1 MFAFFPFIA
10 LILVFLI
17 FQAQNRDWRDSCLS
31 ALVTWGVIL
40 TSVTE
45 LGSLVRLL
53 NWEWL
58 TVQWLIIDT
67 VLIAIYLRFYRKRR
81 KIVRQNEALKRGD
94 FLKRYWFSLILL
106 SGVAII
112 VLLVGITAVVAAP
125 SGTETMVYYLSRVAH
140 WVQNQSVAHYPT
152 HILRQLYHNPWAE
165 FAITHLQILSESDR
179 FANLIQWGSML
190 GSIIGVSLIARQLG
204 ADLRGQVLATVI
216 CTTIPVGILQSSGTR
231 NEYVATLW
239 LVSLAYFILL
249 TFTEGVSFANI
260 FRVGASLGLALLT
273 NVTAYIYAFPFCFW
287 LVVWGVKTLRWQV
300 WKLICTTLIIAL
312 AINFGHYWRNFEL
325 FQSPVGISEIELL
338 EDFSLPIWT
347 SSIIKQL
354 AFHADVV
361 RNLGLQD
368 IITPTTG
375 AINQFITTIHGVLG
389 LDVNDPRTMSAKTS
403 NFYVSGISTFE
414 DTAGNPVH
422 LLLILLSAS
431 MLIINKRLRRKR
443 YLFCYFLV
451 LASGFLLFCA
461 FFTWAPWRCALHL
474 PLFVLFSA
482 LVGIVL
488 AKSLNYQITNV
499 LAAILLLI
507 SHPWVL
513 NNQLR
518 PLVGSNNILTI
529 PRADTYAKPTSKLI
543 KAYQKSVQIA
553 QERECSQ
560 IGLTGENIRQEY
572 PLWVMFQRSQH
583 KFTLRHVNVTN
594 ESAAIANQF
603 PYKDYQPCTI
613 ISISKKQPKEEL
625 VIKNSIY
632 YLYWSNGSIQ
642 VFVK

>member
-1 MFAFFPFIA
+1 MFACFLIIA
-10 LILVFLI
+10 LILLFLI
-17 FQAQNRDWRDSCLS
+17 FQNQNRDWRDSCLS

-40 TSVTE
+40 TLVTE
-45 LGSLVRLL
+45 LGSLFRLL
-53 NWEWL
+53 NLPWL

-67 VLIAIYLRFYRKRR
+67 VLMVIYRRFYLKRK
-81 KIVRQNEALKRGD
+81 KIVRRNQVLKRGN
-94 FLKRYWFSLILL
+94 FLKSSWFSLVLL
-106 SGVAII
+106 GGVALI
-112 VLLVGITAVVAAP
+112 VVLVGITAIVAAP
-125 SGTETMVYYLSRVAH
+125 GGTEPMVYYLSRVAH

-204 ADLRGQVLATVI
+204 ADLHGQVLATVI

-231 NEYVATLW
+231 NDYVAALW
-239 LVSLAYFILL
+239 LVSLAYFMLL
-249 TFTEGVSFANI
+249 TFTAGVSFANI
-260 FRVGASLGLALLT
+260 SRVGASLGLALLT
-273 NVTAYIYAFPFCFW
+273 NVATYIYAFPFYLW
-287 LVVWGVKTLRWQV
+287 LVAWGIKTLRWQV
-300 WKLICTTLIIAL
+300 WKLIFTTLIIAL
-312 AINFGHYWRNFEL
+312 AINLGHYWRNFEL
-325 FQSPVGISEIELL
+325 FQSPLGISEIQLL
-338 EDFSLPIWT
+338 DDFSLPIWI
-347 SSIIKQL
+347 SNIVKQL

-375 AINQFITTIHGVLG
+375 TINQFITTIHGVLG
-389 LDVNDPRTMSAKTS
+389 LDVNDPRTMSTKAST
-403 NFYVSGISTFE
+403 FYVPGISTFE

-422 LLLILLSAS
+422 LVLILLSS
-431 MLIINKRLRRKR
+431 LWLIANKRLRRQQ

-482 LVGIVL
+482 LIGIVL
-488 AKSLNYQITNV
+488 SKSCHYQIINI
-499 LAAILLLI
+499 LAVILLLI

-513 NNQLR
+513 NNRLR
-518 PLVGSNNILTI
+518 PLVGSNSILTTA
-529 PRADTYAKPTSKLI
+529 RADTYAKPTSKLL
-543 KAYQKSVQIA
+543 KGYQKSVQIA
-553 QERECSQ
+553 RERECSQ

-572 PLWVMFQRSQH
+572 PLWVMFQQSQH
-583 KFTLRHVNVTN
+583 KFTLRHVNVAN

-603 PYKDYQPCTI
+603 PYKNHQPCTI
-613 ISISKKQPKEEL
+613 ISISRKQPKEEL
-625 VIKNSIY
+625 VIENRVY
-632 YLYWSNGSIQ
+632 NRY
-642 VFVK
+642 